1 MKWTTVY
8 QWEIR
13 ILGLLKDTLWM
24 PHIKNKVWR
33 KLPPCHN
40 WKSIKPMKM
49 LTFLLITIVFGSL
62 PAKSSPVLQG
72 VSFTDSEILAIF
84 FILLLIFY
92 LFSEFINT
100 FYTSLH
106 NHLTSQSSYLSAL
119 DFWHS
124 PVWNFKFDELDFFPS
139 LNWIF
144 TACVACKNP
153 V

>member
-1 MKWTTVY
+1 M
-8 QWEIR
+8 
-13 ILGLLKDTLWM
+13 DA
-24 PHIKNKVWR
+24 PHQNKVGR
-33 KLPPCHN
+33 KYLAPCHN

-49 LTFLLITIVFGSL
+49 LTVLLITIVFGFL
-62 PAKSSPVLQG
+62 PAKSSPILQG

-144 TACVACKNP
+144 SGYTGSKNR
-153 V
+153 VQTRKKIQFIKLEILN